1 MERGNN
7 EPKLT
12 ETNSETVLAEE
23 ELVDD
28 DREGR
33 SGDEAPAADATGTR
47 TGLGAIPSSFGA
59 SGGTTPK

>member
-12 ETNSETVLAEE
+12 ETNSDTVLAED

-28 DREGR
+28 DRAGR
-33 SGDEAPAADATGTR
+33 SGDDAPAGDATGAGTR
-47 TGLGAIPSSFGA
+47 LGAIPSSYGA